1 MCVSLS
7 ATANRTNRQKQ
18 SESIGGKNSLNPT
31 KTRVCAT
38 GSVKLRRFDA
48 SVRKSPMGRERF
60 DSRLS
65 ASQAASVLQS
75 VAALAGS

>member
-1 MCVSLS
+1 MYHLVPQPTGLTGKSRVSPL
-7 ATANRTNRQKQ
+7 
-18 SESIGGKNSLNPT
+18 GGKNSLNPT